1 MKPKLVSRTWVLLS
15 QFEAEFFI
23 QFRSFGKNPGSAFEA
38 YFGGL
43 DALILKPVTA
53 SSRFPEIPEASRD
66 S

>member
-53 SSRFPEIPEASRD
+53 S
-66 S
+66 